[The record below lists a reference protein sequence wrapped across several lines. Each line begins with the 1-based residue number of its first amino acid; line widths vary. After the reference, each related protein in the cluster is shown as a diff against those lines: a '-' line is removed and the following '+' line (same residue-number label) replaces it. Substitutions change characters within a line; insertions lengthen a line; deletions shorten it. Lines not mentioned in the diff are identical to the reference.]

1 MTLKDRETNMIDD
14 PRELITAVR
23 QKVNSSERPAA
34 LVFNCHIT
42 GLAVARSLG
51 RRGIPIVGLD
61 REGSGYGLHSRYTT
75 VAGRCPYPLDDERGF
90 IDLLLEIGAALKQK
104 AVLFPCLDEW
114 VFAVARHASELSEYF
129 ILPFSDIETVER
141 ILDKN
146 LLYRKCEERG
156 IAIPRTFYVGEQ
168 SPEQIASEIGL
179 PCIVKPALQRE
190 FTNEFGEKVLRAESR
205 EDFLDLC
212 ERAAHHALL
221 AQEIVGAGIDSFYSL
236 CSYIGRDGDAKGV
249 FVGRKLEQYPPDF
262 GTACLVDSRY
272 VEEIVGRG
280 VDILKQFGYHGISE
294 VEFIYDEKSRDFK
307 LLDINTRVWKWIGL
321 PIQAG
326 IDLPWLA
333 YADAVFGNV
342 EAAERQRDGLRWVY
356 LRDYI
361 ALRRDRAGL
370 VETTLTRKDWLELI
384 TGEAASTVEIVDA
397 VLSSDDP
404 EPFVQ
409 MIESLFTKR
418 QYYCAC

>member
-1 MTLKDRETNMIDD
+1 MIDN
-14 PRELITAVR
+14 PRELIFSM
-23 QKVNSSERPAA
+23 QESVNSCDRPAA
-34 LVFNCHIT
+34 VVFNCHIT

-51 RRGIPIVGLD
+51 RRGVPVIGLD
-61 REGSGYGLHSRYTT
+61 RDENGYGLHSRYTR

-90 IDLLLEIGAALKQK
+90 IDLLLEIGGALKRK

-114 VFAVARHASELSEYF
+114 VFAVARHATELGEYF
-129 ILPFSDIETVER
+129 ILPFSHIETVER

-156 IAIPRTFYVGEQ
+156 IPIPRTFYVGEQ
-168 SPEQIASEIGL
+168 TPEQIAGEISY

-205 EDFLDLC
+205 EDFLALC
-212 ERAAHHALL
+212 ERAGHHPLL

-236 CSYIGRDGDAKGV
+236 CSYIGRDGEPKGM

-272 VEEIVGRG
+272 VEEIVERG

-333 YADAVFGNV
+333 YADAVYSNV
-342 EAAERQRDGLRWVY
+342 EAASRQREGLRWVY
-356 LRDYI
+356 LKDYV
-361 ALRRDRAGL
+361 ALRRARSGVDQ
-370 VETTLTRKDWLELI
+370 TTLTRKDWNDLI
-384 TGEAASTVEIVDA
+384 TGHAESGGEIVDA
-397 VLSSDDP
+397 VLASDDP

>member
-1 MTLKDRETNMIDD
+1 MIDD
-14 PRELITAVR
+14 PSELIAAVR
-23 QKVNSSERPAA
+23 EKINSREMPGA

-51 RRGIPIVGLD
+51 RRGVPVIGLD
-61 REGSGYGLHSRYTT
+61 RDENGYGLHSRYTT

-90 IDLLLEIGAALKQK
+90 IDLLMEIGSTLNRK

-114 VFAVARHASELSEYF
+114 VFAVARHAKELGEYF

-146 LLYRKCEERG
+146 LLYRKCEERR
-156 IAIPRTFYVGEQ
+156 IPIPRTFYVGEQ
-168 SPEQIASEIGL
+168 TPEQIAAEISF
-179 PCIVKPALQRE
+179 PCIVKPALQRA
-190 FTNEFGEKVLRAESR
+190 FTNEFGEKVLRAETR
-205 EDFLDLC
+205 EDFLLLC
-212 ERAAHHALL
+212 RRAGHHPLL
-221 AQEIVGAGIDSFYSL
+221 AQEIVGAGLDSFYSL
-236 CSYIGRDGDAKGV
+236 CSYIGRDGQAKGV

-262 GTACLVDSRY
+262 GTACLVDSRLI
-272 VEEIVGRG
+272 EEIVERG
-280 VDILKQFGYHGISE
+280 VDILTEFGYHGISE
-294 VEFIYDEKSRDFK
+294 VEFIYDEPSGDFK
-307 LLDINTRVWKWIGL
+307 LLDINTRVWKWVGL
-321 PIQAG
+321 PIRAG

-333 YADAVFGNV
+333 YADAVYGNV
-342 EAAERQRDGLRWVY
+342 EAAGRQLDALRWVY
-356 LRDYI
+356 LKDYI
-361 ALRRDRAGL
+361 ALRRARAG
-370 VETTLTRKDWLELI
+370 VDETTLTRQDWLDLI
-384 TGEAASTVEIVDA
+384 TGRAESEGEIVDA

>member
-1 MTLKDRETNMIDD
+1 MIDD
-14 PRELITAVR
+14 PHELIATVR
-23 QKVNSSERPAA
+23 EKINSREMPAA
-34 LVFNCHIT
+34 VVFNCHIT

-51 RRGIPIVGLD
+51 RRGVPVIGLD
-61 REGSGYGLHSRYTT
+61 RDETGYGLHSRYTT
-75 VAGRCPYPLDDERGF
+75 LAGRCPYPLDDERGF
-90 IDLLLEIGAALKQK
+90 IDLLLEIGRALRQK

-114 VFAVARHASELSEYF
+114 VFVVSRHASELGEYF

-146 LLYRKCEERG
+146 LLYRKCEGRG
-156 IAIPRTFYVGEQ
+156 ISIPRTFYVGEQ
-168 SPEQIASEIGL
+168 SPEQIASEMSY
-179 PCIVKPALQRE
+179 PCIVKPALQRA

-205 EDFLDLC
+205 ADLLALF
-212 ERAAHHALL
+212 ERAGHHPLL

-236 CSYIGRDGDAKGV
+236 CSYIGRDGEAKGV
-249 FVGRKLEQYPPDF
+249 FVGRKLEQYPPNF

-272 VEEIVGRG
+272 VEEIVERG

-294 VEFIYDEKSRDFK
+294 VEFIYDEKSSDFK

-333 YADAVFGNV
+333 YADAVYGNV
-342 EAAERQRDGLRWVY
+342 EAASRQGEGLRWVY
-356 LRDYI
+356 LKDYV
-361 ALRRDRAGL
+361 ALRRARAG
-370 VETTLTRKDWLELI
+370 VEETTLTRKDWVDLI
-384 TGEAASTVEIVDA
+384 TGQAESGGEIVDA
-397 VLSSDDP
+397 VLASDDP
-404 EPFVQ
+404 EPFVE

>member
-1 MTLKDRETNMIDD
+1 MIQG
-14 PRELITAVR
+14 RTELIGEISRKIGRSGEIPAV
-23 QKVNSSERPAA
+23 
-34 LVFNCHIT
+34 VFNCHIT

-51 RRGIPIVGLD
+51 RKGVPVIGLD
-61 REGSGYGLHSRYTT
+61 RDDNGYGLHSRYTT
-75 VAGRCPYPLDDERGF
+75 IAGRCPYPLEDERGF
-90 IDLLLEIGAALKQK
+90 IELLLEIGSVLKHK

-114 VFAVARHASELSEYF
+114 VFAVARHASELSEYYR
-129 ILPFSDIETVER
+129 LPFSDIETVER

-156 IAIPRTFYVGEQ
+156 IPIPKTFYVGEQ
-168 SPEQIASEIGL
+168 SPAEIASEISF
-179 PCIVKPALQRE
+179 PCIVKPALQRA

-205 EDFLDLC
+205 EEFLDLC
-212 ERAAHHALL
+212 ERASHHPLL
-221 AQEIVGAGIDSFYSL
+221 AQEIVGAGVDSFYSL
-236 CSYIGRDGDAKGV
+236 CSYMGRDGSAKGV

-272 VEEIVGRG
+272 VEEIVERG

-294 VEFIYDEKSRDFK
+294 VEFMYDEKSRDFK

-321 PIQAG
+321 PMKAG
-326 IDLPWLA
+326 VDLPWLA
-333 YADAVFGNV
+333 YADAVNGDV
-342 EAAERQRDGLRWVY
+342 EGAGRQRDGLRWVY
-356 LRDYI
+356 LKDYI
-361 ALRRDRAGL
+361 ALRRARAG
-370 VETTLTRKDWLELI
+370 VNETTLTRQNWLDLI
-384 TGEAASTVEIVDA
+384 AGHSDSSDDIVDA
-397 VLSSDDP
+397 VLSTDDP

>member
-1 MTLKDRETNMIDD
+1 MI
-14 PRELITAVR
+14 ENLTEIISAVR
-23 QKVNSSERPAA
+23 ERINSAERPAA

-51 RRGIPIVGLD
+51 QRGVPVIGLD
-61 REGSGYGLHSRYTT
+61 RDGNGYGLHSRYTT
-75 VAGRCPYPLDDERGF
+75 VAARCPYPLDDERAF
-90 IDLLLEIGAALKQK
+90 IDLLMEIGSVLRKK

-114 VFAVARHASELSEYF
+114 VFAVARHARELEEF
-129 ILPFSDIETVER
+129 FHLPFSDLETIER

-156 IAIPRTFYVGEQ
+156 IPIPRTYYVGREQ
-168 SPEQIASEIGL
+168 PEQIAAEISF

-190 FTNEFGEKVLRAESR
+190 FTNEFGEKVFRADTR
-205 EDFLDLC
+205 EDFLRMC
-212 ERAAHHALL
+212 ERAAHHPLL

-236 CSYIGRDGDAKGV
+236 CSYVGLDKSARGV
-249 FVGRKLEQYPPDF
+249 FVGRKLEQYPKDF

-272 VEEIVGRG
+272 VEEIVERG
-280 VDILKQFGYHGISE
+280 VDILNEFGYQGISE
-294 VEFIYDEKSRDFK
+294 VEFIYDERDGDFK

-321 PIQAG
+321 PIRAG

-333 YADAVFGNV
+333 YADAVEGDP
-342 EAAERQRDGLRWVY
+342 EQCGRQRDGIRWVY
-356 LRDYI
+356 LKDYI
-361 ALRRDRAGL
+361 ALRSESAGL
-370 VETTLTRKDWLELI
+370 DETRLTREDWVELI
-384 TGEAASTVEIVDA
+384 SGHADSNSLIVPA

-404 EPFVQ
+404 EPFARL
-409 MIESLFTKR
+409 MEGLFQKR

>member
-1 MTLKDRETNMIDD
+1 MIDD
-14 PRELITAVR
+14 HRELFAAVR
-23 QKVNSSERPAA
+23 ERINPFEMPAA

-51 RRGIPIVGLD
+51 RHGVPVIGLD
-61 REGSGYGLHSRYTT
+61 RDENGYGMHSRYTT

-90 IDLLLEIGAALKQK
+90 IDLLMEIGRTLKQK

-129 ILPFSDIETVER
+129 VLPFSNLETVER

-156 IAIPRTFYVGEQ
+156 IPIPRTFYVGEQ
-168 SPEQIASEIGL
+168 SPREITSEIGY

-190 FTNEFGEKVLRAESR
+190 FTNEFGEKVLRAETR
-205 EDFLDLC
+205 EEFLALC
-212 ERAAHHALL
+212 ERARHHSLL
-221 AQEIVGAGIDSFYSL
+221 AQEIVGAGVDSFYSL
-236 CSYIGRDGDAKGV
+236 CSYIGRDGQAKGV

-272 VEEIVGRG
+272 VEEIVQRG

-294 VEFIYDEKSRDFK
+294 VEFIYDEPSREFK

-321 PIQAG
+321 PIRAG

-333 YADAVFGNV
+333 YADAVLGKV
-342 EAAERQRDGLRWVY
+342 EAAARQPDGLRWLY
-356 LRDYI
+356 LKDYI
-361 ALRRDRAGL
+361 ALRRESAGDK
-370 VETTLTRKDWLELI
+370 ETTLTRQEWMALI
-384 TGEAASTVEIVDA
+384 GGAESKSEIVDA
-397 VLSSDDP
+397 VLSADDP

-409 MIESLFTKR
+409 MIESLFTRR

>member
-1 MTLKDRETNMIDD
+1 MIDD
-14 PRELITAVR
+14 PRELIDNVR
-23 QKVNSSERPAA
+23 EKINSSEMPAA
-34 LVFNCHIT
+34 IVFNCHIT

-51 RRGIPIVGLD
+51 RRGVPVIGLD
-61 REGSGYGLHSRYTT
+61 RDENGYGLHSRYTT
-75 VAGRCPYPLDDERGF
+75 VAGRCPYPLDDERAF
-90 IDLLLEIGAALKQK
+90 IDFLLEIGAALNQK

-114 VFAVARHASELSEYF
+114 VFAVARHASELGEYF
-129 ILPFSDIETVER
+129 TLPFSDIDTVER

-156 IAIPRTFYVGEQ
+156 IPIPRTYYVGEQ
-168 SPEQIASEIGL
+168 SPEQVSGEISY

-190 FTNEFGEKVLRAESR
+190 FTNEFGQKVLRANNR
-205 EDFLDLC
+205 EDFLELC
-212 ERAAHHALL
+212 KRAGHHPLL
-221 AQEIVGAGIDSFYSL
+221 AQAIVGAGVDSFYSL
-236 CSYIGRDGDAKGV
+236 CSYIGRDGQAKGA

-272 VEEIVGRG
+272 VDEIVERG
-280 VDILKQFGYHGISE
+280 VDILKEFGYHGISE
-294 VEFIYDEKSRDFK
+294 VEFIYDDRSREYK

-321 PIQAG
+321 PISAG

-342 EAAERQRDGLRWVY
+342 KAAPGQGDGLRWVY
-356 LRDYI
+356 LKDYI
-361 ALRRDRAGL
+361 ALRRQTPG
-370 VETTLTRKDWLELI
+370 VQETTLTRQNWLDLMAGAEN
-384 TGEAASTVEIVDA
+384 SQIVDA
-397 VLSSDDP
+397 VFSNDDP

-409 MIESLFTKR
+409 MIESLFAKT

>member
-1 MTLKDRETNMIDD
+1 MIED
-14 PRELITAVR
+14 PREIVTTVR
-23 QKVNSSERPAA
+23 RNVNSCQTPAA

-51 RRGIPIVGLD
+51 RRGVPIIGLD
-61 REGSGYGLHSRYTT
+61 REDSGYGLHSRYTT

-90 IDLLLEIGAALKQK
+90 VDLLLEIGGALKQK

-114 VFAVARHASELSEYF
+114 VFAVARHASELGEYF
-129 ILPFSDIETVER
+129 ILPFSDLETVER

-156 IAIPRTFYVGEQ
+156 IPIPRTFYIGEQ
-168 SPEQIASEIGL
+168 SPERIAREIEF

-205 EDFLDLC
+205 EDFLALC
-212 ERAAHHALL
+212 ERAGHHALL
-221 AQEIVGAGIDSFYSL
+221 AQEIVGAGTDSFYSL
-236 CSYIGRDGDAKGV
+236 CSYVGRDGNAKGV
-249 FVGRKLEQYPPDF
+249 FAGRKLEQYPPDF

-272 VEEIVGRG
+272 VEEIVERG
-280 VDILKQFGYHGISE
+280 VDILKQFGYRGISE
-294 VEFIYDEKSRDFK
+294 VEFIYDDRSRDFK

-321 PIQAG
+321 PIYAG

-342 EAAERQRDGLRWVY
+342 EAAGRQRDGLRWVY
-356 LRDYI
+356 LKDYI
-361 ALRRDRAGL
+361 ALRRARAG
-370 VETTLTRKDWLELI
+370 VEQTNLTRKDWLDLI
-384 TGEAASTVEIVDA
+384 AGRSDFEGEIVDA

>member
-1 MTLKDRETNMIDD
+1 MIDD
-14 PRELITAVR
+14 PRELIARVR
-23 QKVNSSERPAA
+23 ERANSFKMPAS

-51 RRGIPIVGLD
+51 RRGVPVIGLD
-61 REGSGYGLHSRYTT
+61 RDEKGYGLHSRYTT
-75 VAGRCPYPLDDERGF
+75 VSGLCPYPLEDERGF
-90 IDLLLEIGAALKQK
+90 IDLLMEIGAALKQR

-114 VFAVARHASELSEYF
+114 VFAVARNASELGEYF

-146 LLYRKCEERG
+146 LLYRKCEERR
-156 IAIPRTFYVGEQ
+156 IPIPRTFYIGEQ
-168 SPEQIASEIGL
+168 SPEQIAAEISF

-205 EDFLDLC
+205 EDFFALC
-212 ERAAHHALL
+212 ARAGHHPLL
-221 AQEIVGAGIDSFYSL
+221 AQEIVGAGLDSFYSL
-236 CSYIGRDGDAKGV
+236 CSYIGRDGHAKGV

-272 VEEIVGRG
+272 VEEIVERG
-280 VDILKQFGYHGISE
+280 VDILREFGYHGISE
-294 VEFIYDEKSRDFK
+294 VEFIYDEPSGDFK

-321 PIQAG
+321 PMAAG
-326 IDLPWLA
+326 VDLPWLA
-333 YADAVFGNV
+333 YADAAYGDV
-342 EAAERQRDGLRWVY
+342 EAAGLQRDGLRWVY
-356 LRDYI
+356 LKDYI
-361 ALRRDRAGL
+361 TLRRARAG
-370 VETTLTRKDWLELI
+370 VELTRQDWLNLLAGRSESD
-384 TGEAASTVEIVDA
+384 TEVVDA
-397 VLSSDDP
+397 VLSRDDP

>member
-1 MTLKDRETNMIDD
+1 MIDELSELLSSI
-14 PRELITAVR
+14 RES
-23 QKVNSSERPAA
+23 VNTSANPAA
-34 LVFNCHIT
+34 VVFNCHIT

-51 RRGIPIVGLD
+51 RRGVPVIGLD
-61 REGSGYGLHSRYTT
+61 RDEAGYGLQSRYTT

-90 IDLLLEIGAALKQK
+90 IDVLLQIGAALKRK

-114 VFAVARHASELSEYF
+114 VFAVARHASELADYY

-141 ILDKN
+141 ILDKD

-156 IAIPRTFYVGEQ
+156 IPIPRTFYVGER
-168 SPEQIASEIGL
+168 SPEQIAGEISY
-179 PCIVKPALQRE
+179 PCIVKPALQRA

-205 EDFLDLC
+205 REFLALC
-212 ERAAHHALL
+212 ERAAHHPLL
-221 AQEIVGAGIDSFYSL
+221 AQEIVGAGVDSFYSL
-236 CSYIGRDGDAKGV
+236 CSYIGRDGEAKGV

-272 VEEIVGRG
+272 VGEIVERG
-280 VDILKQFGYHGISE
+280 VDILKQFGYQGISE
-294 VEFIYDEKSRDFK
+294 VEFIYDEPSRDFK

-321 PIQAG
+321 PIRAG

-333 YADAVFGNV
+333 YADAINGDV
-342 EAAERQRDGLRWVY
+342 EAAPRQRDGLRWLY
-356 LRDYI
+356 LKEYV
-361 ALRRDRAGL
+361 ALHRERAGSE
-370 VETTLTRKDWLELI
+370 ETTLTRQEWLDLI
-384 TGEAASTVEIVDA
+384 KGCEDSEIVDA
-397 VLSSDDP
+397 VLSQDDP
-404 EPFVQ
+404 KPFVQ

>member
-1 MTLKDRETNMIDD
+1 MIEH
-14 PRELITAVR
+14 PRELIAVVR
-23 QKVNSSERPAA
+23 QKINSSEMPAA
-34 LVFNCHIT
+34 VVFNCHIT

-51 RRGIPIVGLD
+51 RRGVPIIGLD
-61 REGSGYGLHSRYTT
+61 REENGYGLHSRYTT

-90 IDLLLEIGAALKQK
+90 IDLLVEIGGALKQK

-114 VFAVARHASELSEYF
+114 VFAVARHASQLSEYF

-146 LLYRKCEERG
+146 LLYHKCEERG
-156 IAIPRTFYVGEQ
+156 IPIPRTLYVAEQ
-168 SPEQIASEIGL
+168 SPEQIADEIDF

-205 EDFLDLC
+205 EDFLALC
-212 ERAAHHALL
+212 ERAGHHALL

-272 VEEIVGRG
+272 VEEIVERG
-280 VDILKQFGYHGISE
+280 VEILKQFGYHGISE

-321 PIQAG
+321 PINAG

-342 EAAERQRDGLRWVY
+342 EAAGRQRDGLRWVY
-356 LRDYI
+356 LKDYI
-361 ALRRDRAGL
+361 ALRRARAG
-370 VETTLTRKDWLELI
+370 VEGTALSRKDWLELI
-384 TGEAASTVEIVDA
+384 AGHAESSGEIVDA
-397 VLSSDDP
+397 LLSNDDP

-418 QYYCAC
+418 QYYCSC

>member
-1 MTLKDRETNMIDD
+1 MIDD
-14 PRELITAVR
+14 RYELIAAVR
-23 QKVNSSERPAA
+23 ENINSSEMPAA

-42 GLAVARSLG
+42 GLAVSRSLG
-51 RRGIPIVGLD
+51 RRGVPVIGLD
-61 REGSGYGLHSRYTT
+61 RDDSGYGLHSRYTT
-75 VAGRCPYPLDDERGF
+75 VAGRCPYPLDDERAF
-90 IDLLLEIGAALKQK
+90 IDLLMEIGAALKQK

-114 VFAVARHASELSEYF
+114 VFAVARNARELDEYF

-146 LLYRKCEERG
+146 LLYRKCEQRQ
-156 IAIPRTFYVGEQ
+156 IPIPRTFYVGEQ
-168 SPEQIASEIGL
+168 SPDQIASEISF

-190 FTNEFGEKVLRAESR
+190 FTNEFGEKVLRAETR
-205 EDFLDLC
+205 DDFLSLC
-212 ERAAHHALL
+212 ERAGHHPLL
-221 AQEIVGAGIDSFYSL
+221 AQEIVGAGVDSFYSL
-236 CSYIGRDGDAKGV
+236 CSYMGRDGQAKGV

-262 GTACLVDSRY
+262 GTACLVDSRF
-272 VEEIVGRG
+272 VEEIVERG
-280 VDILKQFGYHGISE
+280 VDILNQFGYHGISE
-294 VEFIYDEKSRDFK
+294 VEFIYDEPSGDYK

-321 PIQAG
+321 PMRAG

-342 EAAERQRDGLRWVY
+342 KAAGRQRDGLRWVY
-356 LRDYI
+356 LKDYV
-361 ALRRDRAGL
+361 ALRRERAG
-370 VETTLTRKDWLELI
+370 VAATTLTRQDWLDLI
-384 TGEAASTVEIVDA
+384 ARRAETEGEIVDA